1 MVIKME
7 IKKYIKKNKLG
18 LSLLLLF
25 FIFLIGSLIL
35 INIFPYLYPVSI
47 FFVVLIFIFSQYF
60 DFEYRYFIGFAL
72 ILLIICP
79 FLLIFKLNILAEYF
93 ANYVYGFLVLGVIG
107 YFLDNFR
114 EKIRLKGYFKIYRR
128 VFLSILIC
136 VIIGSVG
143 FLVYKNYISEKG
155 FTLFI
160 RDGVMRIEEITKNRY
175 LKTFNKK
182 AYYSKEK
189 YVKVGETE
197 IEEDIVINID
207 YPKEGDLISGKIDIK
222 GWAIEKN
229 SNTNTGID
237 KIEVFLDGRPW
248 EGKFI
253 GEYSRLKYKGE
264 QETIKYIER
273 LYLLYYNRRPFNSE
287 NNYWAINLES
297 GNISCYDFAI
307 NIINN
312 SGFLNKNLSE
322 EEFITKLY
330 KGLFGRDVDEQGL
343 LYWSDQ
349 MKGNLSRE
357 EILFNLI
364 NSEEFKIRSD
374 SYYQNVPN
382 KDIELSEVRNDVS
395 EVYGKQFFLS
405 GFEIEFNSKKV
416 KSGDHLLYIYAHS
429 PIFGW
434 DYKIINIY
442 VEN

>member
-1 MVIKME
+1 ME

-25 FIFLIGSLIL
+25 FIFLSGSLIL
-35 INIFPYLYPVSI
+35 RNIFTYLYPVSI
-47 FFVVLIFIFSQYF
+47 FFVILIFIFSQYF

-72 ILLIICP
+72 ILLIICS

-143 FLVYKNYISEKG
+143 FLVYKNYNIEKIY
-155 FTLFI
+155 TLLR
-160 RDGVMRIEEITKNRY
+160 RDKILMVAEIPKNNY

-222 GWAIEKN
+222 GWAIERN
-229 SNTNTGID
+229 SNANTGID

-297 GNISCYDFAI
+297 GNMSYYDFAI

-330 KGLFGRDVDEQGL
+330 KGLFDRDVDEQGL

-349 MKGNLSRE
+349 MKGGLSRE
-357 EILFNLI
+357 GILFNLI

-382 KDIELSEVRNDVS
+382 KDIGLSEVRNDVS

-416 KSGDHLLYIYAHS
+416 KNGDHSLYIYAHS

-434 DYKIINIY
+434 DYKIINMY

>member
-1 MVIKME
+1 ME

-25 FIFLIGSLIL
+25 FIFLSGSLIL
-35 INIFPYLYPVSI
+35 RNIFTYLYPVSI
-47 FFVVLIFIFSQYF
+47 FFVILIFIFSQYF

-72 ILLIICP
+72 ILLIICS

-143 FLVYKNYISEKG
+143 FLVYKNYNIEKIY
-155 FTLFI
+155 TLLR
-160 RDGVMRIEEITKNRY
+160 RDKILMVAEIPKNNY

-222 GWAIEKN
+222 GWAIERN
-229 SNTNTGID
+229 SNANTGID

-264 QETIKYIER
+264 QETIKHIER

-297 GNISCYDFAI
+297 GNMSYYDFAI

-330 KGLFGRDVDEQGL
+330 KGLFDRDVDEQGL

-349 MKGNLSRE
+349 MKGGLSRE
-357 EILFNLI
+357 GILFNLI

-382 KDIELSEVRNDVS
+382 KDIGLSEVRNDVS

-416 KSGDHLLYIYAHS
+416 KNGDHSLYIYAHS

-434 DYKIINIY
+434 DYKIINMY

>member
-1 MVIKME
+1 ME

-25 FIFLIGSLIL
+25 FIFLSGSLIL
-35 INIFPYLYPVSI
+35 RNIFTYLYPVSI
-47 FFVVLIFIFSQYF
+47 FFVILIFIFSQYF

-72 ILLIICP
+72 ILLIICS

-143 FLVYKNYISEKG
+143 FLVYKNYNIEKIY
-155 FTLFI
+155 TLLR
-160 RDGVMRIEEITKNRY
+160 RDKILMVAEIPKNNY

-222 GWAIEKN
+222 GWAIERN
-229 SNTNTGID
+229 SNANTGID

-253 GEYSRLKYKGE
+253 GEYSRIRLEYKGE
-264 QETIKYIER
+264 QETIKHIER

-287 NNYWAINLES
+287 NSYWAINLES
-297 GNISCYDFAI
+297 GNMSYYDFAI

-330 KGLFGRDVDEQGL
+330 KGLFDRDVDEQGL

-349 MKGNLSRE
+349 MKGGLSRE
-357 EILFNLI
+357 GILFNLI

-382 KDIELSEVRNDVS
+382 KDIGLSEVRNDVS

-416 KSGDHLLYIYAHS
+416 KNGDHSLYIYAHS

-434 DYKIINIY
+434 DYKIINMY